1 MASKLTA
8 RIFARRSISSASDS
22 AVEGLAG
29 VGSGLLGWEA
39 AASAAIRS
47 VSARSAARCCDH
59 AVNVAVS
66 WAVSAQSSVRAEVRR
81 RTIVGVAIDHGSN
94 AFESL
99 GLSHRRVLHQLPRHR
114 LLVCRASAGR
124 RRRRAIR
131 GSAAARRRTIVAES
145 QALQLFMEVHSEDCA
160 VQNRPKSGGE
170 AAAPC
175 RRGRPLS
182 ASHVSRL
189 APSCRVDRSR
199 SSPRRNLSSDC
210 IAATLTAV
218 GDARHA
224 SISSSQPLLAS
235 AVRGRGREPAKHRSD
250 LSPRC

>member
-160 VQNRPKSGGE
+160 VQNRPKRV
-170 AAAPC
+170 AAKPL
-175 RRGRPLS
+175 RRVAG
-182 ASHVSRL
+182 
-189 APSCRVDRSR
+189 
-199 SSPRRNLSSDC
+199 
-210 IAATLTAV
+210 
-218 GDARHA
+218 
-224 SISSSQPLLAS
+224 
-235 AVRGRGREPAKHRSD
+235 AVRFQ
-250 LSPRC
+250 PRTSRALRPVAVSIDRAARRDATSRPTASRPR